1 MEVIPMDNL
10 IRGILFSIIL
20 LSFVRQSFSLP
31 IDLQIGARPQ
41 GMGGAFVA
49 MVDDINAVY
58 WNPAGLTQIR
68 TFEAAFM
75 HVSPFSVGEASI
87 DFSSFALP
95 TNQTVAF
102 GISWIHQ
109 KAELEEGRGQT
120 YKKSD
125 MGENT
130 FVLSLARKF
139 TPDMSLGLNIKRL
152 KIDSDVGGGGGFGY
166 DLGILYNT
174 QNLIFNNPFS
184 FGVMFRN
191 AFTDLKDESVPTTLR
206 IGVATKVYNNQI
218 SLAAD
223 MEKKKEVNKE
233 ENSYQFHFGGEYA
246 LTRNILFRMGND
258 DGDLTYGVGF
268 LLYNWELDYAF
279 YRIKEYD
286 LDYSH
291 RISATLKF

>member
-1 MEVIPMDNL
+1 MW
-10 IRGILFSIIL
+10 IRWLVLFIIL
-20 LSFVRQSFSLP
+20 LSSVRQSFSLP

-49 MVDDINAVY
+49 MVDDVNAVY
-58 WNPAGLTQIR
+58 WNPAGLTQMR

-95 TNQTVAF
+95 TNQTGAF

-109 KAELEEGRGQT
+109 RAELEEGRGQT

-125 MGENT
+125 MNEDT
-130 FVLSLARKF
+130 FVLSLARKL
-139 TPDMSLGLNIKRL
+139 TPDMSLGVNIKRL

-166 DLGILYNT
+166 DLGLLYTT
-174 QNLIFNNPFS
+174 QNLMYGITLLNTFS

-191 AFTDLKDESVPTTLR
+191 AFTDLKDESLPTTLR
-206 IGVATKVYNNQI
+206 MGVATKVYNNQI

-223 MEKKKEVNKE
+223 MEKKKEVNKA

-246 LTRNILFRMGND
+246 LTRNVLLRLGND
-258 DGDLTYGVGF
+258 DGDWTYGVGF